1 MHKHPVTIPDQPA
14 EIQKSKREDSSKTA
28 VKQTDSRD
36 DEQVRFGS
44 DSTPSPGNVSSA
56 AAAAAAAAASFAAAN
71 AANSSYV
78 SSCKRGYDGVGDEAS
93 STKPP
98 QKQGRTAGKSSK
110 LGDGRNTGAW
120 PISPIDDDK
129 KDEAPAVTSSSS
141 AGLSPIK
148 FEGKD
153 GEQPDGE
160 EPLMD
165 FSASPLGP
173 PEIQHSHRNGHSFS
187 PKNFFG
193 VSFLSQRVWSLS
205 ISHKHLL
212 LSSLAHR
219 LTKSFNFM
227 FKCSTG

>member
-1 MHKHPVTIPDQPA
+1 MHKHPVTILDHPA
-14 EIQKSKREDSSKTA
+14 EIQKSNRGASDGSGGSSKTA

-44 DSTPSPGNVSSA
+44 KSTPSPENVSSA

-78 SSCKRGYDGVGDEAS
+78 SGCKRGYEGFGDEAS
-93 STKPP
+93 SAKPP

-110 LGDGRNTGAW
+110 LGDRGNTGAW

-148 FEGKD
+148 IEGKD
-153 GEQPDGE
+153 GEQQDGE

-173 PEIQHSHRNGHSFS
+173 PEIQNSNRNDHSFS

-193 VSFLSQRVWSLS
+193 VSFVFHNEYPNRSRSN
-205 ISHKHLL
+205 KTY
-212 LSSLAHR
+212 LSSLAH
-219 LTKSFNFM
+219 
-227 FKCSTG
+227 